1 MSASENC
8 CSCKG
13 CGCQRGRP
21 GVTASSWSATCN
33 VDWGC
38 SSVSPRE
45 VTAFPRVHY
54 QTGVNS
60 LLESVMEGLLPS
72 SKPVSLDS
80 LVRLLDDHLT
90 KFAFL
95 YRTILGVLRQPCDEA
110 KKLLQAR
117 GRSPGK
123 GIGPQCEARFSIRGI
138 ARGHIA
144 CIQRR
149 STDRFS
155 PWPFAHGRRE

>member
-1 MSASENC
+1 MDSRSWWNTLNVRIRKLLQLQGLRLPPRTSWAY
-8 CSCKG
+8 
-13 CGCQRGRP
+13 CQFLVG
-21 GVTASSWSATCN
+21 N

-38 SSVSPRE
+38 ISVSPRE

-60 LLESVMEGLLPS
+60 LLEAVMEGLLPS

-110 KKLLQAR
+110 KKL
-117 GRSPGK
+117 
-123 GIGPQCEARFSIRGI
+123 
-138 ARGHIA
+138 
-144 CIQRR
+144 
-149 STDRFS
+149 
-155 PWPFAHGRRE
+155 